1 MTMADHD
8 DSTISSEAV
17 VGSSD
22 MATQVC
28 SALFVPTLFL
38 VDSHPVTQVGSR
50 RMCLDPDVV
59 PPLSGF
65 RLYAILGVS
74 LPAMFS
80 LFLLYAF
87 LKVLTVFDLFHS
99 WDLVPS
105 FYNSV

>member
-28 SALFVPTLFL
+28 SALFLPTGTLFL
-38 VDSHPVTQVGSR
+38 VDSHPVTHAGSS

-59 PPLSGF
+59 PPLAGF
-65 RLYAILGVS
+65 RLYAILGVFHHFLFVPPDS
-74 LPAMFS
+74 VPEHCLK
-80 LFLLYAF
+80 LFL
-87 LKVLTVFDLFHS
+87 
-99 WDLVPS
+99 
-105 FYNSV
+105 